1 MGVIMNNDDF
11 LSPNEFIEG
20 TDIPRPRN
28 MKPNETSEEYLN
40 FLRNFYSRY
49 SFKKQEKNYDF
60 SNLSDEKLESRIQEL
75 YNFIAQQENGL
86 EENKDLSDEYHA
98 LVEEEKKRKTAK
110 ESSNIPSAEDYHM
123 NKEAYDDYVAEGYVP
138 GTEDFERAAKLDGQP
153 FTPIVTAKASAN
165 TESKPTQEKNEEKT
179 PSKESENEHSTEKDS
194 ELNNKIFTKEK
205 FKEAISIC
213 SSDEGVYFVN
223 QSAAKRFN
231 ITSNP
236 VNFGELKIKLFPIT
250 KEQIQQIYNESL
262 KDYSDFYLN
271 SISLDEM
278 VKKTKTEQDLRN
290 YAESL
295 SAQELADIISS
306 LDKNANSNNMTAE
319 ENGLTNYERYKILK
333 DIYDEKA
340 KVESKNEQQNSASE
354 NKDTPKEETAKQID
368 NKEEKQT
375 ATRENK
381 KVVTIYS
388 DKNNNCYVL
397 EDVAKMFNI
406 TNEPVIL
413 DNVKTKLFKL
423 TEKQIQNIINDSQ
436 KEGANF
442 TLEGKAI
449 ESLFES
455 KKTNNDTNQSEKKNE
470 EPSSKENKP
479 KKNNA
484 SNKKEYSSKEA
495 LDFLNQALPKDKKRA
510 NKVVKSKKAK
520 KSNLGKAIVGLFKKI
535 FSKVDKAIHKR
546 ERIDEKLVDEISNR
560 YDIIFDVDATKE
572 EIDAKYNQLK
582 NYVYT
587 KLKENNLEPDIL
599 VYESKNKYY
608 LENIEKH
615 EDITDIFNKIV
626 DDYDKVLS
634 ASEDEEIKENEET
647 RGRAR

>member
-1 MGVIMNNDDF
+1 MNNDDF

>member
-1 MGVIMNNDDF
+1 MNNDDF

-354 NKDTPKEETAKQID
+354 NKDTLKEETAKQID